1 MIIVRVTLLVP
12 STAAY
17 LGRAILGWGGT
28 AAFFA
33 QPALAALAIV
43 LFALA
48 GAALLA
54 DGNLSPGRRG
64 DRANRWVIVA
74 FGLIG
79 LGDGYLPASG
89 GPEGVL
95 DPRR

>member
-1 MIIVRVTLLVP
+1 MPIARVALIVP

-17 LGRAILGWGGT
+17 LGLAILGWGAT

-33 QPALAALAIV
+33 HPALAALAIV

-48 GAALLA
+48 GAALLV
-54 DGNLSPGRRG
+54 NLSPGRRG

-79 LGDGYLPASG
+79 LLDGYLPASG